1 MKIKSISVSSILLI
15 STFMLLVSC
24 GKEKAKWKGTIT
36 EENGVTVV
44 RNPKEPMYGEDIF
57 NCREELSI
65 GEKEGSEEYMFSQV
79 IDLGVDDEERIY
91 ILDFQEAQIKVFD
104 KKGEYLRTIGKR
116 GQGPGEIQR
125 PMNLVIT
132 PGGQILVNDR
142 GARFLHF
149 FTLSGEYL
157 RSVSQATAFHLSRPK
172 VDSKDNIVA
181 RYSVPGNVWS
191 FILKKF
197 DSKLNEIFTIFSYE
211 YLVTPGVMTPFP
223 PQCYWEIAGDDSIIW
238 GYGEKYEIQILH
250 PDGRLIRKILKDYEP
265 VKFTEEEKQKWV
277 KDVYGEQ
284 GIPPDVKVSW
294 RKYHNAFGFMNIDD
308 AGRIYVQTY
317 EKTSTES
324 GYYYDVFDSEG
335 KYIAKVPLKSQPL
348 ILKKSKLY
356 TIEEDEK
363 GYQVVKRYKAN
374 WNF

>member
-1 MKIKSISVSSILLI
+1 MRIKAIAVSSILFI
-15 STFMLLVSC
+15 SVFMLLVSC
-24 GKEKAKWKGTIT
+24 GKEKAKWKGTIE
-36 EENGVTVV
+36 EENGITVV
-44 RNPKEPMYGEDIF
+44 RNPKEPMYGEDVLSLE
-57 NCREELSI
+57 EELSI
-65 GEKEGSEEYMFSQV
+65 GEKEGSEEYMFSQI
-79 IDLGVDDEERIY
+79 IDLGVDDGERIY
-91 ILDFQEAQIKVFD
+91 ILDFQEAHIKVFD

-125 PMNLVIT
+125 PMNLIIT

-149 FTLSGEYL
+149 FTLSGEYI
-157 RSVSQATAFHLSRPK
+157 RSISQATTFHLSRPK

-181 RYSVPGNVWS
+181 RYSVPGNAWS

-197 DSKLNEIFTIFSYE
+197 DSNLNEILTIFSYE
-211 YLVTPGVMTPFP
+211 YVILPGVMTPFP
-223 PQCYWEIAGDDSIIW
+223 PQCYWDIADDDSIIW

-250 PDGRLIRKILKDYEP
+250 PDGRLIRKIVKDYEP
-265 VKFTEEEKQKWV
+265 IRITEGEKQKWI

-284 GIPPDVKVSW
+284 AVPPDIKVSW
-294 RKYHNAFGFMNIDD
+294 RKHHNAFGFMNIDD

-317 EKTSTES
+317 EKTSHGN

-335 KYIAKVPLKSQPL
+335 KCIAKIPLKFQPL
-348 ILKKSKLY
+348 IWKKNKVY

-363 GYQVVKRYKAN
+363 EYLVVKRYKAN